1 MEKSKNLEYLNIED
15 LKKKCR
21 LMLILTTVEWQ
32 KRQSWSIISREED

>member
-15 LKKKCR
+15 LKKKCW

-32 KRQSWSIISREED
+32 KSKVGVL